1 MPLVANTLAL
11 PPSTTESHSWLKA
24 TGLAL
29 VLVLALGALAGAW
42 AWSHRQPR
50 AHASIETN
58 LLATIE
64 SAQISPHLALRVL
77 ADYPAEQVWQEPMAQ
92 EQWEGALAA
101 WLFGPAQPD
110 HASIEMLLRL
120 AQAQASSAPDDA
132 ATYLLAA
139 ADVARISPELT
150 DRERA
155 DFLVLIGE
163 RMAQIGLRSA
173 AMAEWHQARMLAQH
187 SPTLQPMVR
196 ATFFQTLANS
206 YRWIDA
212 EVLAEEARK
221 AATQVGTA
229 SVPVAEPERTLPD
242 TAAPP
247 DEPADLRTARER
259 RRIAAL
265 QTALALNGGTGEG
278 AYEELRE
285 ALTAEGALHRA
296 WIAEQ
301 LNAELPL
308 PQKAGL
314 LQYHIQWLQRERML
328 AAGAGGEE
336 FSAWTT
342 RREEI
347 GAELHEA
354 WNALEQVRL
363 EQGIAG
369 AAREQATLAHRD
381 WWAARLVQA
390 RLGRDPGLHQE
401 EILASMRPNQA
412 DEAGGAE
419 LRLDWVQGRFWRLPR
434 EWVGHAE
441 LPE

>member
-1 MPLVANTLAL
+1 M
-11 PPSTTESHSWLKA
+11 
-24 TGLAL
+24 
-29 VLVLALGALAGAW
+29 
-42 AWSHRQPR
+42 
-50 AHASIETN
+50 
-58 LLATIE
+58 
-64 SAQISPHLALRVL
+64 
-77 ADYPAEQVWQEPMAQ
+77 
-92 EQWEGALAA
+92 
-101 WLFGPAQPD
+101 
-110 HASIEMLLRL
+110 
-120 AQAQASSAPDDA
+120 
-132 ATYLLAA
+132 
-139 ADVARISPELT
+139 ARISPELT

-173 AMAEWHQARMLAQH
+173 AMDEWHQARILAQH

-196 ATFFQTLANS
+196 ATLFQTLANS
-206 YRWIDA
+206 YRWVEADA
-212 EVLAEEARK
+212 LAAEARE

-229 SVPVAEPERTLPD
+229 SIPIAVPERTLPD

-278 AYEELRE
+278 AYEELRA
-285 ALTAEGALHRA
+285 ALAAEGALHRA
-296 WIAEQ
+296 WVAEQ
-301 LNAELPL
+301 LSAELPL
-308 PQKAGL
+308 SQKAGL
-314 LQYHIQWLQRERML
+314 LQYHIEWLQRERML

-342 RREEI
+342 RREQIE
-347 GAELHEA
+347 AELNEA

-381 WWAARLVQA
+381 WWTARLVQA
-390 RLGRDPGLHQE
+390 RLGRDPGLRYE
-401 EILASMRPNQA
+401 EIVASMRPNQA

-434 EWVGHAE
+434 EWVGHAG